1 MRERRFPS
9 ISIRGP
15 ATLLTVVLV
24 LIVTLTVLWNVVL
37 ARDYRVLRDL
47 AAESDAFHLPF
58 ILLGSALFLAIIV
71 LSVIL
76 GMQLIASIRWRQRQS
91 RFLASVSHELNSP
104 LSAIKL
110 FAQTLRKQALTP
122 EERSRFVGKIVSDVD
137 RLSHMIA
144 NILRAAEFSHRGEE
158 LSILPSEMNLCAY
171 LREYVSD
178 AATVYANRVEL
189 SLDAGEDTWVE
200 LDSMMFRQVLDNL
213 VDNAIRYRGDRPAK
227 VRLELRAPDS
237 RVELDVIDEGIGIP
251 ADTLDNIFER
261 FYRIESNEPQTGRRG
276 MGIGLSVVRSI
287 VRAHGGT
294 VSALS
299 DGPGQGALFRIRLP
313 TLAKEKVPDRDS

>member
-1 MRERRFPS
+1 MRERRFRS

-47 AAESDAFHLPF
+47 TAESDAFHLPF
-58 ILLGSALFLAIIV
+58 ILLGSALFIAIIV

-76 GMQLIASIRWRQRQS
+76 GTQLIASIRWRQRQS

-110 FAQTLRKQALTP
+110 FAQTLRKESLTP
-122 EERSRFVGKIVSDVD
+122 KERAGFVGKIVFDVD
-137 RLSHMIA
+137 RLSHMVA

-158 LSILPSEMNLCAY
+158 LSILPSEVNLHAY
-171 LREYVSD
+171 LREYVND
-178 AATVYANRVEL
+178 AATVYSNRVALTLEGNEG
-189 SLDAGEDTWVE
+189 AWVE
-200 LDSMMFRQVLDNL
+200 IDPMMFRQVLDNL
-213 VDNAIRYRGDRPAK
+213 VDNAIRYRGDRPARVK
-227 VRLELRAPDS
+227 FVLRSPDS
-237 RVELDVIDEGIGIP
+237 RVELDVVDEGIGIP
-251 ADTLDNIFER
+251 ADTLDDIFES
-261 FYRIESNEPQTGRRG
+261 FYRIEGNEPPTGRRG
-276 MGIGLSVVRSI
+276 MGIGLNVVRSI

-294 VSALS
+294 VVAYS
-299 DGPGQGALFRIRLP
+299 DGRGQGARFRIRLP
-313 TLAKEKVPDRDS
+313 AMAREKVPA